1 MLVRRGPQRG
11 HGDPR
16 FEEGFDSAVTVR
28 ALVFDFD
35 GLICDTESS
44 SFETAR
50 AIYEEHGVEL
60 TMAQW
65 HDRIGTRG
73 RPWYADLE
81 AAIGPLS
88 DREAVLERRRLAHHE
103 QVRAQAAMPGVEQ
116 FVREASDAGLGLA
129 VASSSSIG
137 WVSEHLD
144 RLELLDRFA
153 VISCA
158 NDEVPAKPDPG
169 VYELAIRTLGVAPA
183 DAAAFE
189 DSPNGIAAARA
200 AGLRCV
206 AVPNRMTEGLDLSDA
221 DLVVQ
226 SFADLAVVRLDEL
239 LAR

>member
-1 MLVRRGPQRG
+1 
-11 HGDPR
+11 
-16 FEEGFDSAVTVR
+16 VTIR

-35 GLICDTESS
+35 GLICDTETS

-50 AIYEEHGVEL
+50 AIYEEHGVDL
-60 TMAQW
+60 TIEQW
-65 HDRIGTRG
+65 QDRIGTHG

-81 AAIGPLS
+81 AVIGPLS
-88 DREAVLERRRLAHHE
+88 DREAVVERRRLAHHE
-103 QVRAQAAMPGVEQ
+103 KVWAEAAMPGVEQ
-116 FVREASDAGLGLA
+116 FVRAASDAGLALA

-137 WVSEHLD
+137 WVSDHLD
-144 RLELLDRFA
+144 RLGMRDRFS

-169 VYELAIRTLGVAPA
+169 VYLLAIDTLGVAPA

-200 AGLRCV
+200 AGLRCI
-206 AVPNRMTEGLDLSDA
+206 AVPNWMTQTLDLSNADA
-221 DLVVQ
+221 VVP
-226 SFADLAVVRLDEL
+226 SFADLAVDRLDEL